1 MKARVLRLTRRR
13 LQRWVH
19 VKNDGTG
26 GDIAIVKVSM
36 NPFDEMPGSGQPDAG
51 NRRFESRSID
61 KGPEAAIFILTDHGL
76 ETDMSVAVPEPMK
89 TFQENSMP
97 NSVPTPVSE
106 TKIIMSDPTALG
118 VFGLSMVTFVAAS
131 QKMGWTSG
139 SVYVIPWAL
148 FLGSI
153 AQIWASSIDFKKNN
167 YFGAIVLGAYGL
179 FWIAVAMH
187 WAIGL
192 GWLGPVGDKAD
203 PRQLGVACIGY
214 FIFSLFIM
222 VAALEANKV
231 FAAILLMINVL
242 LPSLALSIFGINAPF
257 FSVLAAYSE
266 LAVSLLGFYCA
277 GAVFLNSYFGR
288 TLLPLGKTLRLH
300 PQGAAVAPGQG
311 PACDRAGCRCS
322 EEPETCRSETC
333 IWRNAV
339 LPRMPCVRCATA
351 TSSSCPPVWASR
363 RHCSTRYRSSAA
375 ISTT

>member
-1 MKARVLRLTRRR
+1 
-13 LQRWVH
+13 
-19 VKNDGTG
+19 
-26 GDIAIVKVSM
+26 
-36 NPFDEMPGSGQPDAG
+36 
-51 NRRFESRSID
+51 
-61 KGPEAAIFILTDHGL
+61 
-76 ETDMSVAVPEPMK
+76 
-89 TFQENSMP
+89 MP

-106 TKIIMSDPTALG
+106 TKIMMSDPTALG

-242 LPSLALSIFGINAPF
+242 LTSLALSIFGINAPF
-257 FSVLAAYSE
+257 FSALAAYSE

-288 TLLPLGKTLRLH
+288 TLLPLGRPFGFIRKGPPLH
-300 PQGAAVAPGQG
+300 PVKVLHVIEPIAVVAK
-311 PACDRAGCRCS
+311 A
-322 EEPETCRSETC
+322 
-333 IWRNAV
+333 
-339 LPRMPCVRCATA
+339 
-351 TSSSCPPVWASR
+351 
-363 RHCSTRYRSSAA
+363 
-375 ISTT
+375 